1 MNIRGNFGFIDV
13 NGRAVIP
20 IEYNYAE
27 DFSEGLAV
35 VRHRTGKWGY
45 IDTTGR
51 EAIPTQFNF
60 AESFSYGIAKVRL
73 DGKQGCIDKTGK
85 WIK

>member
-13 NGRAVIP
+13 NGRTVIP

-35 VRHRTGKWGY
+35 VRHRT
-45 IDTTGR
+45 DTTGR
-51 EAIPTQFNF
+51 EAIPAQFNF